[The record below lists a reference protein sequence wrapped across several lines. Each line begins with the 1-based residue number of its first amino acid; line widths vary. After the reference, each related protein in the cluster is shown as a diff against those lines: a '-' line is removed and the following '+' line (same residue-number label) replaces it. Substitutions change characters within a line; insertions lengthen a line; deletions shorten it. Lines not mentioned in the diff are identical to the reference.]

1 VYYAPRRFYAGNAI
15 ERGQVIASR
24 PSDEVVASASPV
36 KTRLTLHVPADAKV
50 TLAGVATKQTGEH
63 RQFATTKL
71 RAGQT
76 WDDYRVVVELN
87 EGGKT
92 LRQERA
98 IKLVG
103 GQDQELTINF
113 DSTQVA
119 QR

>member
-1 VYYAPRRFYAGNAI
+1 
-15 ERGQVIASR
+15 VIASR
-24 PSDEVVASASPV
+24 PSDEVVASNV

-71 RAGQT
+71 RAGET
-76 WDDYRVVVELN
+76 WDDYRVVVEVSN
-87 EGGKT
+87 GGKM
-92 LRQERA
+92 LREERT

-103 GQDQELTINF
+103 GQDQELTIDF